1 MDERRSI
8 VKITYIRWSMAIIEM
23 GGLTVVTDPVF
34 RFLGLLG
41 AGPPAYTIDQLPKP
55 DLVLISHRHFDHW
68 DPWTMRRL
76 RKDVPLVVRPRR
88 IARDARRLGYT
99 DVCELPPWEETR
111 VAGISVTATPAVHP
125 GSEVGFVLQG
135 EKTVYFGG
143 DTSFSREDFAEIGK
157 RFELDAA
164 LLPIGGLRMLGRSG
178 QLSPAQA
185 VEALKLLRP
194 RTVIGIHWAGAPAL
208 PPLIDMPG
216 TPQELARRV
225 MEAQVNVAVRGM
237 SPLETVEV

>member
-1 MDERRSI
+1 MDERRDV

-23 GGLTVVTDPVF
+23 DGFTVVTDPVF

-41 AGPPAYTIDQLPKP
+41 IGPPAYTIDQLPQP
-55 DLVLISHRHFDHW
+55 DLILISHRHFDHW
-68 DPWTMRRL
+68 DPWTMRQL
-76 RKDVPLVVRPRR
+76 CKDIPLVVRPWR
-88 IARDARRLGYT
+88 IADDARRLGYT
-99 DVCELPPWEETR
+99 DVRELPPWEETR
-111 VAGISVTATPAVHP
+111 VASITVTATPAVHP

-164 LLPIGGLRMLGRSG
+164 LLPIGGLRMLGQSG
-178 QLSPAQA
+178 QLDPAQA
-185 VEALKLLRP
+185 VEALKLLHP
-194 RTVIGIHWAGAPAL
+194 KTVVGIHWGCAPTL
-208 PPLIDMPG
+208 PLLIDMPG

-225 MEAQVNVAVRGM
+225 AEAQVNVAVRGM